1 MFIVSLHWISEEP
14 LDSCF
19 LHAGAQ
25 HISSISRA
33 SFQSDQEASFILP
46 DIIRRSINHRP
57 HGLYIDQ
64 AWAIKKHLN
73 YGKVQTY
80 WHGGPLP
87 RKNLFTFGHLF
98 PKTWQNPLHGT
109 NLQTAKPRQR
119 PVLVRWD
126 CGTQQVLAGHWGN
139 QIPHRGAESR
149 LQNRFRETEQVH
161 LLAWLHLRSG
171 VRQTRQLKERI
182 SHIWLI

>member
-1 MFIVSLHWISEEP
+1 MLHIGGTNGTSQGTKYCVCHKKAVPLHRNSEEP

-80 WHGGPLP
+80 
-87 RKNLFTFGHLF
+87 
-98 PKTWQNPLHGT
+98 
-109 NLQTAKPRQR
+109 
-119 PVLVRWD
+119 
-126 CGTQQVLAGHWGN
+126 
-139 QIPHRGAESR
+139 
-149 LQNRFRETEQVH
+149 
-161 LLAWLHLRSG
+161 
-171 VRQTRQLKERI
+171 
-182 SHIWLI
+182 